1 MNVGIQSQRVWR
13 HKRGYQNLQI
23 EDGQTTQWLCEKG
36 QKDKQW
42 STKLHIE
49 KQRSSNTNPIK
60 KTGDAL
66 MCSGRVS
73 SFCSTCG
80 TRRVTLVTNQWCH
93 EWGKYREMLTTR
105 GTYSW
110 SFV

>member
-42 STKLHIE
+42 STKLHI
-49 KQRSSNTNPIK
+49 SSYKPV
-60 KTGDAL
+60 
-66 MCSGRVS
+66 M
-73 SFCSTCG
+73 
-80 TRRVTLVTNQWCH
+80 
-93 EWGKYREMLTTR
+93 
-105 GTYSW
+105 SW
-110 SFV
+110 MRKIPGNAYDTWNIFVVICDIEIQ